1 MICRRQ
7 FFMPIKKP
15 PAMQVECTDFSVRK
29 KQVKVTKKLHSDIVK
44 SATNRKNR
52 MEDINN
58 AEQS

>member
-1 MICRRQ
+1 
-7 FFMPIKKP
+7 
-15 PAMQVECTDFSVRK
+15 MQVECTDFSVRDK
-29 KQVKVTKKLHSDIVK
+29 SKVTKKLHSDIVK

>member
-1 MICRRQ
+1 
-7 FFMPIKKP
+7 MPIKKP
-15 PAMQVECTDFSVRK
+15 PAMQVECTDFSVRDK
-29 KQVKVTKKLHSDIVK
+29 SKGEKKLHSDIVK